1 MSSEH
6 KKQRNCGVDCL
17 RIVAMFA
24 IVLQHCILHSGIL
37 QEQNIFSVKYGLVDL
52 VTFFCFG
59 AVNTYLLISGYIN
72 VNTKYKLSRI
82 MYLWIEVIFY
92 NLIINIV
99 ATLILKTP
107 VTADIILRIFT
118 PLLHHEYWF
127 FTRYALLFLLMPI
140 INMIAH
146 KMSKKCYRIFLIVIY
161 VLFCFVAPVV
171 KKYTGIDI
179 FILKGGYSTVWFV
192 AMYMTGAYFRLHF
205 ILEKKKKIVYFLGF
219 VFFSLLLYLDN
230 EFIPTF
236 FKQYKNVEISSILS
250 ADTYSS
256 PFTVLAVVCMLLLFV
271 NIDFSNRIKHF
282 VCSVGPLTFGV
293 YLIHD
298 NPITRE
304 YVVSRVP
311 KMFEQNFGNSLVI
324 WMVLCAVFFFFTCL
338 LIEFLVQL
346 LFKKIE
352 VRQVCNKICL
362 FFAKIFKKVPPIYNL
377 YFADLVDSC
386 NSEKY
391 ATKST

>member
-127 FTRYALLFLLMPI
+127 FTRYTLLF
-140 INMIAH
+140 
-146 KMSKKCYRIFLIVIY
+146 C
-161 VLFCFVAPVV
+161 
-171 KKYTGIDI
+171 
-179 FILKGGYSTVWFV
+179 
-192 AMYMTGAYFRLHF
+192 
-205 ILEKKKKIVYFLGF
+205 
-219 VFFSLLLYLDN
+219 
-230 EFIPTF
+230 
-236 FKQYKNVEISSILS
+236 
-250 ADTYSS
+250 
-256 PFTVLAVVCMLLLFV
+256 
-271 NIDFSNRIKHF
+271 
-282 VCSVGPLTFGV
+282 
-293 YLIHD
+293 
-298 NPITRE
+298 
-304 YVVSRVP
+304 
-311 KMFEQNFGNSLVI
+311 
-324 WMVLCAVFFFFTCL
+324 
-338 LIEFLVQL
+338 
-346 LFKKIE
+346 
-352 VRQVCNKICL
+352 
-362 FFAKIFKKVPPIYNL
+362 
-377 YFADLVDSC
+377 
-386 NSEKY
+386 
-391 ATKST
+391 